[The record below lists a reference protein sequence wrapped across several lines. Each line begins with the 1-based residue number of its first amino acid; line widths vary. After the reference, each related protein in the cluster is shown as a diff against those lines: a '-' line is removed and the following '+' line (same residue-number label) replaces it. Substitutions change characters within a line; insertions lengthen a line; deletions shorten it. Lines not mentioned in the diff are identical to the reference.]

1 MGCDGRANNGETVK
15 CINCFSPVFSSLI
28 LTDIQYSAWSFHT
41 MGNIVDSVETQPA
54 EAEEGIN
61 DSNSSDSLQSSVDE
75 TVIDLDAPEY
85 KEYLKHKRKI
95 SRSEGNLHDIS
106 YLDWVKTNNVNL
118 ISRRLKAR

>member
-1 MGCDGRANNGETVK
+1 
-15 CINCFSPVFSSLI
+15 
-28 LTDIQYSAWSFHT
+28 

-61 DSNSSDSLQSSVDE
+61 DSNSSDSLQYSGDE